1 MTTLVELTEVSKT
14 YDGAGGQTALDKL
27 SLDIE
32 GGEFTAIMGPS
43 GSGKSTL
50 LNLVAGVDRPSGGRV
65 RVAGEDLGRLSEA
78 RLARFRRARLGFV
91 FQFFNLL
98 GNLTVLENVLL
109 PAQLLGTR
117 PAPARARGMELL
129 AQLDI
134 AELADQYPAQ
144 LSGGQQQRVA
154 IARALIN
161 QPVLVLADEPTGA
174 LDTHGGG
181 QVMGLLEGLNR
192 EGQTVLLVTHD
203 AKLATRHTGRVVT
216 LIDGRV
222 DDDTRLEAAGRVPE
236 TMVKVRIQEDER

>member
-1 MTTLVELTEVSKT
+1 MTALVELTEVSKT

-32 GGEFTAIMGPS
+32 GGEFTAMMGPS

-50 LNLVAGVDRPSGGRV
+50 LNLVAGVDRPNGGRV

-129 AQLDI
+129 AQLDL
-134 AELADQYPAQ
+134 AELADQYPAH

-161 QPVLVLADEPTGA
+161 QPVLLLADEPTGA
-174 LDTHGGG
+174 LDTHGGE
-181 QVMGLLEGLNR
+181 QVMELIQRLNR

-236 TMVKVRIQEDER
+236 TMVKVRIQEDAG